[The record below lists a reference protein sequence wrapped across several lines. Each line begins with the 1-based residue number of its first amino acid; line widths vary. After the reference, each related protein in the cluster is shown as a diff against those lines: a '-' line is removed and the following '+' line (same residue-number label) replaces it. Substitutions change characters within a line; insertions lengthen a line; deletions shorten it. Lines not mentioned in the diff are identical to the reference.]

1 MARKAVE
8 RNISYDDVRQLYYVS
23 MELGRDENGK
33 RIKQYRTFPTLTA
46 ARNGLR
52 DFHTQR
58 ERQAREP
65 QDEVREE
72 MDLAH
77 WLEYWMESIVRPNRA
92 ETTVYAYQKIIDN
105 HILPAL
111 GGIPMSRLSAKRI
124 QRYYT
129 DTQQAAGL
137 SSNTMRRHHDLL
149 SSALRSAVRQDM
161 LLASPMDRVEPP
173 RSRVKEAFFYDNEEL
188 KQLYQL
194 IEGHILELAVKMA
207 GSLGMRREEICGL
220 KWENVDFRRL
230 VLVREA
236 RTAYGATIV
245 QKETKNRA
253 SVRTLYL
260 PEEVLLL
267 LGREQER
274 QEEERARQGA
284 VFNRTDHVILDHKG
298 ALLPKRPLPG
308 LHPVCA
314 EKRPAPPHLPR
325 PAAHLCHH
333 RLLSGGLPVRHREG
347 PGPLHPRHHG
357 ADLYPSGGPHPR
369 GPGAPGVRRP
379 EMRGTLF
386 PGGACNLPPFLV

>member
-220 KWENVDFRRL
+220 KWENVDFRRRL
-230 VLVREA
+230 ALVRA
-236 RTAYGATIV
+236 LALGG
-245 QKETKNRA
+245 Q
-253 SVRTLYL
+253 LYL
-260 PEEVLLL
+260 LDEPFTGVDPARVRRLMDALRALDAPVLLSSHETL
-267 LGREQER
+267 ACSLADQ
-274 QEEERARQGA
+274 
-284 VFNRTDHVILDHKG
+284 VICLDGPPLRLAKG
-298 ALLPKRPLPG
+298 Q
-308 LHPVCA
+308 V
-314 EKRPAPPHLPR
+314 
-325 PAAHLCHH
+325 
-333 RLLSGGLPVRHREG
+333 
-347 PGPLHPRHHG
+347 
-357 ADLYPSGGPHPR
+357 
-369 GPGAPGVRRP
+369 
-379 EMRGTLF
+379 
-386 PGGACNLPPFLV
+386 

>member
-220 KWENVDFRRL
+220 KWENVDFRRRL

-245 QKETKNRA
+245 QKETNTRA

-298 ALLPKRPLPG
+298 APYSPNALSLAFTRFVRKNG
-308 LHPVCA
+308 
-314 EKRPAPPHLPR
+314 LPR
-325 PAAHLCHH
+325 LTFHGLRHTFATIASCQGASLFDIGKALGHSTPATTGRIYTHLVDRTH
-333 RLLSGGLPVRHREG
+333 E
-347 PGPLHPRHHG
+347 
-357 ADLYPSGGPHPR
+357 DLVLRVSD
-369 GPGAPGVRRP
+369 A
-379 EMRGTLF
+379 LK
-386 PGGACNLPPFLV
+386 